1 MNLSFIITNEEDIEY
16 LKNINQ
22 EKINDILKSALSIG
36 LRSIQMSEINLD
48 CQSYLLPIQQISE
61 KTNYK
66 IDEIDDKLNSFLHLQ
81 SNSSKKGEISENICR
96 KLLSKKYTNWEFNDV
111 SSDNYSG
118 DCRAIHTDIGEIL
131 YEFKNYDTNVNREQV
146 IKFHRDLEYTGI
158 QYGIFISN
166 TSGIVGKKN
175 IEWEIIKNNKIV
187 IYVSNIGYNG
197 YGCIIGTELLLS
209 LVKINIL
216 DISKMTYFYN
226 YEIDQLKENLIQLT
240 DNYKNNLEN
249 LTKHKYLIKE
259 QKNKIIHSLETLERS
274 IFDIE
279 IEQKSIF
286 NNIFH
291 LLNDFKNEKISLSI
305 INDLSKFE
313 RFNPIIHKCAILF
326 QDNNYDIFINNDNF
340 NEVYFKKNDIIFA
353 FTKIMKTKIELI
365 FPILKEN
372 ISLNLKYEKIKK
384 NQIVIELKDNS
395 LLFDFIFE
403 KIK

>member
-66 IDEIDDKLNSFLHLQ
+66 IDVIDDKLNSFLHLQ

-96 KLLSKKYTNWEFNDV
+96 KLLTKKYTNWEFNDV

-118 DCRAIHTDIGEIL
+118 DCRAINTDIGEIL

-175 IEWEIIKNNKIV
+175 IEWEIIQNNKIV

-216 DISKMTYFYN
+216 DISKMNYYYN

-286 NNIFH
+286 KKIFH
-291 LLNDFKNEKISLSI
+291 LLNDLKNDKISLFM
-305 INDLSKFE
+305 INDLSKLE
-313 RFNPIIHKCAILF
+313 RFNSIIHKCALLF

-353 FTKIMKTKIELI
+353 FTKNMKTKIELI
-365 FPILKEN
+365 FPIIEDN